1 MGALPNNQ
9 LDQFSIQNRQLSLLQ
24 NVLQG
29 SSAEDRL
36 VESYKRSFN
45 GFAASL
51 TEEEQQKIARMEG
64 VLSVFPSKTYQLH
77 TTRSWDFVGLIEP
90 VKREIEKESD
100 VIIGMLDSGISPESE
115 SFSDEGFGPPP
126 RKWKGIC
133 QTDGNFTCN
142 NKVIGARYYKG
153 PGGDMTSARDTDG
166 HGTHTASTAAG
177 RRVKGANFF
186 SIAQGY
192 ARGAVPSARIAVY
205 KICDANGCSGSSILA
220 SFDDAIADG
229 VDILSMSL
237 GSNSAENYSSDPLAI
252 GSFHAMLRG
261 ILISQAAGNSG
272 PDAGT
277 ISSVAPWI
285 FSVAASSID
294 RQIVTDVIVGDKV
307 FRGRSVN
314 TFGSTK
320 SVPLILAANAST
332 TCNSTDAGACLV
344 DCLDRKLVKGKIIFC
359 EDTNDGEGALSSGA
373 QGQIMRF
380 EGENDDSPIFPLP
393 STIVD
398 MAKGDIIKSY
408 ITSTKNPQAKI
419 LKSVAIRDRTAPIV
433 VSFSSRGPNLISS
446 NILKPD
452 ITAPGEAI
460 IAAYSPVASLTDFKQ
475 DKRSAKYAILSGTS
489 MSCPHVSGAAAYV
502 KAFHPDWSPA
512 AIKSALMTTAFP
524 INPRKNVDMEFA
536 YGAGQIN
543 PVKAVNP
550 GLVYDAN
557 KDDYI
562 QFLCNEGYAA
572 EEIRLISGA
581 NIQCRKTN
589 GTAEDL
595 NYPSIQ
601 LLVHKNRTFSR
612 KFSRSVT
619 NVGTPVSTYKAAV
632 KQLPGLQIAV
642 SPSVL
647 SFKSVDEKHSFVVT
661 VTGEVLSDAK
671 VISTS
676 LLWLDGVH
684 SVRSPIVVYTSA
696 A

>member
-1 MGALPNNQ
+1 MGALQNNQ
-9 LDQFSIQNRQLSLLQ
+9 LDQFSIQHQQLSLLQ

-36 VESYKRSFN
+36 VASYKRSFN
-45 GFAASL
+45 GFAAFL

-77 TTRSWDFVGLIEP
+77 TTRSWDFVGLSEP

-100 VIIGMLDSGISPESE
+100 VIIGFFDSGIWPESE

-142 NKVIGARYYKG
+142 NKVIGARYYKF
-153 PGGDMTSARDTDG
+153 PEEDITSARDTDG

-177 RRVKGANFF
+177 RRVKGTSFF
-186 SIAQGY
+186 GIAQGS

-205 KICDANGCSGSSILA
+205 KVCGEMSCSDSSILA
-220 SFDDAIADG
+220 GFDDAIADG
-229 VDILSMSL
+229 VDILSASL
-237 GSNSAENYSSDPLAI
+237 GLMSAKNYSSDAMAI

-261 ILISQAAGNSG
+261 ILTSQSAGNEG

-277 ISSVAPWI
+277 VASVAPWV

-294 RQIVTDVIVGDKV
+294 RQIVTKAIVGDKV
-307 FRGRSVN
+307 FRGQSIN
-314 TFGSTK
+314 SFGSTK
-320 SVPLILAANAST
+320 LVPLILSTNAST
-332 TCNSTDAGACLV
+332 SCDSARAGTCLAE
-344 DCLDRKLVKGKIIFC
+344 CLDKKLVKGKIIFC
-359 EDTNDGEGALSSGA
+359 EELNGGDGALSSGA
-373 QGQIMRF
+373 QGQIMQTK
-380 EGENDDSPIFPLP
+380 EANDYSRVFPLP
-393 STIVD
+393 STVVD
-398 MAKGDIIKSY
+398 MAQGDNIISHIK
-408 ITSTKNPQAKI
+408 STKNPQAKI
-419 LKSVAIRDRTAPIV
+419 LKSVALRDRTAPVV
-433 VSFSSRGPNLISS
+433 VSFSSRGPNPISS

-452 ITAPGEAI
+452 ITAPGVGI
-460 IAAYSPVASLTDFKQ
+460 IAAYSPVASLTGYEE

-562 QFLCNEGYAA
+562 QFLCNEGYTA
-572 EEIRLISGA
+572 EEIRLISGVKFE
-581 NIQCRKTN
+581 CRKTD
-589 GTAEDL
+589 GTAGDL

-601 LLVHKNRTFSR
+601 LLVDKNRTFSR
-612 KFSRSVT
+612 NFSRSVT
-619 NVGTPVSTYKAAV
+619 NVGTPVSTYKAVV
-632 KQLPGLQIAV
+632 KQLPGLKIAV

-647 SFKSVDEKHSFVVT
+647 SFKSINEKHFFVVT
-661 VTGEVLSDAK
+661 IGGEVLSNAN
-671 VISTS
+671 VTSTS
-676 LLWLDGVH
+676 LVWSDGVH
-684 SVRSPIVVYTSA
+684 SVRSPIVVYTNA

>member
-1 MGALPNNQ
+1 
-9 LDQFSIQNRQLSLLQ
+9 
-24 NVLQG
+24 
-29 SSAEDRL
+29 
-36 VESYKRSFN
+36 
-45 GFAASL
+45 
-51 TEEEQQKIARMEG
+51 MEG

-77 TTRSWDFVGLIEP
+77 TTRSWDFIGLSEP

-100 VIIGMLDSGISPESE
+100 VIIGILDTGIWPESE

-126 RKWKGIC
+126 KKWKGIC

-153 PGGDMTSARDTDG
+153 HGENVTSARDTDG

-177 RRVKGANFF
+177 RRVKGVSFF
-186 SIAQGY
+186 GIAQGY

-205 KICDANGCSGSSILA
+205 KVCHENLCFDSSILA
-220 SFDDAIADG
+220 GFDDAIADG
-229 VDILSMSL
+229 VDILSVSL
-237 GSNSAENYSSDPLAI
+237 GGTSTANYSSDPLAI
-252 GSFHAMLRG
+252 GSFQAMLRG
-261 ILISQAAGNSG
+261 ILTSQSAGNDG
-272 PDAGT
+272 PYAGT
-277 ISSVAPWI
+277 ISSVAPWL

-294 RQIVTDVIVGDKV
+294 RQIVTEAIVGDKV
-307 FRGRSVN
+307 FQGRSIN

-320 SVPLILAANAST
+320 SVPLILSANAST
-332 TCNSTDAGACLV
+332 SCDSATAEICLPK
-344 DCLDRKLVKGKIIFC
+344 CLDRKLVKGKIIFC
-359 EDTNDGEGALSSGA
+359 EAPNDGYGALLSGA
-373 QGQIMRF
+373 QGQIMQSK
-380 EGENDDSPIFPLP
+380 GENDDSPIFPLP

-398 MAKGDIIKSY
+398 TAKGDTIKSY
-408 ITSTKNPQAKI
+408 IRGTKNPQAKI
-419 LKSVAIRDRTAPIV
+419 LKSVAIRDRTAPV
-433 VSFSSRGPNLISS
+433 VASFSSRGPNPISS

-452 ITAPGEAI
+452 ITAPGVGI
-460 IAAYSPVASLTDFKQ
+460 IAAYSPVASLTDFEQ

-524 INPRKNVDMEFA
+524 INPRKNVDVEFA

-562 QFLCNEGYAA
+562 QFLCNEGYTA
-572 EEIRLISGA
+572 EEIKLISGA

-589 GTAEDL
+589 RTAGDM

-601 LLVHKNRTFSR
+601 LLVHKNMTFSR

-619 NVGTPVSTYKAAV
+619 NVGTPVSTYKAAM
-632 KQLPGLQIAV
+632 KQLTGLQIAV
-642 SPSVL
+642 SPSIL
-647 SFKSVDEKHSFVVT
+647 PFKSVNEKHSFVVT
-661 VTGEVLSDAK
+661 ITGKVLSDVN

-676 LLWLDGVH
+676 LVWSDGVH
-684 SVRSPIVVYTSA
+684 SVRSPIVVYTNSA
-696 A
+696 